1 MDDSSTNIDID
12 WNDDDDSL
20 DQYTSEI
27 EANNQLLNNS
37 LLALSSHLAQ
47 VQLRLGQIV
56 QTNDINEKEKEQMLI
71 DLNAFANR
79 GIPDLMVSMNP
90 IEQSNKVHEEEEE
103 EEGKEDDDNNDDDDD
118 DDDSVSERTTRTK
131 RLSCSE
137 DIVEQQRIRQRE
149 LIAEVRKQLHELEQY
164 AYESGECDSVPSA
177 TLIERQ
183 NLVIEQIRSK
193 LPALTIDGIDQCSSD
208 ELRHKVDH
216 AVREVSKI
224 IKFNST
230 IVYINISHLLLIAT

>member
-1 MDDSSTNIDID
+1 MV
-12 WNDDDDSL
+12 
-20 DQYTSEI
+20 
-27 EANNQLLNNS
+27 
-37 LLALSSHLAQ
+37 HKLAQ
-47 VQLRLGQIV
+47 TKNVV
-56 QTNDINEKEKEQMLI
+56 
-71 DLNAFANR
+71 
-79 GIPDLMVSMNP
+79 
-90 IEQSNKVHEEEEE
+90 
-103 EEGKEDDDNNDDDDD
+103 DDNNDDDD